1 MGRKRKGKRLALNQ
15 SHCKK
20 IRRCANPINC
30 NDNMSTIVYSD
41 DKATST
47 ESSTFLYEDNRSQFP
62 ADKELLD
69 ILDKLT
75 RFLKK

>member
-1 MGRKRKGKRLALNQ
+1 
-15 SHCKK
+15 
-20 IRRCANPINC
+20 
-30 NDNMSTIVYSD
+30 MSTIAYSD

-47 ESSTFLYEDNRSQFP
+47 ESSTFLYEDNRSQFT